1 MQESARR
8 ILVSSA
14 LPYANGPI
22 HIGHMLEYIQ
32 TDIWVRFHR
41 MRGAQVTYVCADDAH
56 GTPIMLRAESEGIT
70 PEELIARVAVDHT
83 ADIGRFHISFD
94 NFYTTHSPE
103 NQECASSIYT
113 RLRDAGHIA
122 TRSVRQAY
130 DTEREMFLPDRY
142 VKGTCPKCGAA
153 DQYGD
158 SCESCGATYS
168 PSDLNNPVSV
178 LSGLEPEWRESEH

>member
-70 PEELIARVAVDHT
+70 PEELIARVAVDHRI
-83 ADIGRFHISFD
+83 AIGSQRGWD
-94 NFYTTHSPE
+94 V
-103 NQECASSIYT
+103 
-113 RLRDAGHIA
+113 A
-122 TRSVRQAY
+122 TWSA
-130 DTEREMFLPDRY
+130 
-142 VKGTCPKCGAA
+142 
-153 DQYGD
+153 
-158 SCESCGATYS
+158 
-168 PSDLNNPVSV
+168 
-178 LSGLEPEWRESEH
+178 